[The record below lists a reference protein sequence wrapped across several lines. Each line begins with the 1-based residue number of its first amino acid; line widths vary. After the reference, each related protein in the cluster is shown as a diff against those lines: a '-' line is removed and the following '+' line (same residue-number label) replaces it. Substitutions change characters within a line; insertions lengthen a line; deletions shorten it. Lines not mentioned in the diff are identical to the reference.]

1 MKFEYIN
8 MDNEKVVN
16 TASLIK
22 DVDLAA
28 MIMTKRPEQIKVR
41 DRNQVITEL
50 TVAGFVYV
58 RLNEDY
64 WIYFTDREDL
74 LSIRIDFKDF
84 VEGYQS
90 NFYLGFTDGVEY
102 HGVNSLDSSIKLK
115 SATMVIALPAT
126 GMSLSGLS
134 YVLSNT
140 DELVNNFARFY
151 VKANAHFY
159 QMKLT
164 CTEAKKLCDIVVDMD
179 VPEKIIDRVGEAI
192 INLEQYTRSAKVV
205 KEELSKTT
213 INCYSEIMR
222 SVVTHY
228 RDLLDELAKVDEQRN
243 KLVRELEIAKAEFLN
258 DVCQD
263 YQQTRT
269 SKVGKPHIV
278 VFRGTKR

>member
-115 SATMVIALPAT
+115 SATMVIALHVAWA
-126 GMSLSGLS
+126 MALSGLP

-179 VPEKIIDRVGEAI
+179 VPEKIIDRVGDAI

-205 KEELSKTT
+205 KEELSKK
-213 INCYSEIMR
+213 NPSEQ
-222 SVVTHY
+222 Y

>member
-164 CTEAKKLCDIVVDMD
+164 RTEAKKLCDIVVDMD

-205 KEELSKTT
+205 KEELSKK
-213 INCYSEIMR
+213 NPSEQ
-222 SVVTHY
+222 Y

-263 YQQTRT
+263 YQQTCT

>member
-28 MIMTKRPEQIKVR
+28 MIMTKRPDQIKVR
-41 DRNQVITEL
+41 DRNGSLITEL

-90 NFYLGFTDGVEY
+90 NFYLGFTDGVYY
-102 HGVNSLDSSIKLK
+102 HGVNSLDPSIKLK
-115 SATMVIALPAT
+115 SATMVITLR
-126 GMSLSGLS
+126 LS
-134 YVLSNT
+134 YLLSNT

-164 CTEAKKLCDIVVDMD
+164 CTEAKKLCDIVVYMD

-205 KEELSKTT
+205 KEELSKK
-213 INCYSEIMR
+213 NPSEQY
-222 SVVTHY
+222 H
-228 RDLLDELAKVDEQRN
+228 DLLDELAKVDEQRN

-263 YQQTRT
+263 YQQE
-269 SKVGKPHIV
+269 S
-278 VFRGTKR
+278 